1 MVAELVSLAAE
12 RERRYG
18 RRPTAE
24 EHIGALYE
32 WRVIGEQLA
41 PEQLA
46 EAVGCLRG
54 WPVPVERTSAV
65 VLPFVR
71 AQPSR
76 FVAFPTA

>member
-32 WRVIGEQLA
+32 WRVIGEQLG

-54 WPVPVERTSAV
+54 WPVPSRRSCV
-65 VLPFVR
+65 VLSFVGEH
-71 AQPSR
+71 AHMMTP
-76 FVAFPTA
+76 